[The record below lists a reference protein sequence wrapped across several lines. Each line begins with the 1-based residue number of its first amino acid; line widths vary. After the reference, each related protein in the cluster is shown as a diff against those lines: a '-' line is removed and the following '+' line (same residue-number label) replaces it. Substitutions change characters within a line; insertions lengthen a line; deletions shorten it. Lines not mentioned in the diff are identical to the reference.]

1 MPLELY
7 SLEAILGHDTKK
19 KEEEAVK
26 DWLIPSLLVE
36 DDPSISVLCKDNH
49 YKGFSHNKLQPF
61 TSKVKTIKPD
71 LGFSFKENQ
80 VLFFMIEVHSQNYCD
95 TVAKTVAN
103 TIDQLR
109 LFRLYSTDVDT
120 VSSFVFPRFA
130 KMDRNGRVMSRNEYC
145 VTQVNVKWKQ
155 MLFTVDFTYIDDPKE
170 VEKKVK
176 TVFQKQKML
185 FDGRYQSDRKDY
197 FIRLSKDD
205 LDYVQ
210 QCIDSRHSLRQ
221 IQSTFSIVL
230 EETSTNGSGD
240 DLKIFKIIPDI
251 ISDSKVGRMEK
262 QKHKK
267 EITNLSLP
275 IDTLLICDLAVHVF
289 QKHVKH
295 MNGQEAKKCLIDF
308 VPHVRESLIQLHNLG
323 YAHLDV
329 RLPNICF
336 TPNGDVRLIDFDR
349 IQRVFAPPPFKYS
362 GSFMYTGSPGTTV
375 EQLDWKQFG
384 IMIYCILQLY
394 VISEADV
401 KENDV
406 SHLPEDSF
414 LYRLIYKYT
423 YDVDSFQVWKEE
435 IKEEC
440 SDTLQQVITSRAAQ

>member
-7 SLEAILGHDTKK
+7 NLEAILGHDTKK

-26 DWLIPSLLVE
+26 DWLMPSLLVE
-36 DDPSISVLCKDNH
+36 DDPRVSVLCKDDR
-49 YKGFSHNKLQPF
+49 YERFLHNELQPF
-61 TSKVKTIKPD
+61 TSKGKIVKPD
-71 LGFSFKENQ
+71 LGFIFEENQ

-109 LFRLYSTDVDT
+109 LFRLHSTDVDM
-120 VSSFVFPRFA
+120 VSSFVFPRFT
-130 KMDRNGRVMSRNEYC
+130 KMDHNGRVMSRNEYC

-155 MLFTVDFTYIDDPKE
+155 MLFTVDFTYIDDAKE
-170 VEKKVK
+170 VEEKVK

-251 ISDSKVGRMEK
+251 TSDSNVMILRCLPKR
-262 QKHKK
+262 KK

-308 VPHVRESLIQLHNLG
+308 VPRVRESLIQLHNFG

-336 TPNGDVRLIDFDR
+336 TPDGDVRLIDFDR
-349 IQRVFAPPPFKYS
+349 IKHVFAPLHLS
-362 GSFMYTGSPGTTV
+362 
-375 EQLDWKQFG
+375 
-384 IMIYCILQLY
+384 IL
-394 VISEADV
+394 V
-401 KENDV
+401 
-406 SHLPEDSF
+406 HL
-414 LYRLIYKYT
+414 
-423 YDVDSFQVWKEE
+423 
-435 IKEEC
+435 C
-440 SDTLQQVITSRAAQ
+440 TLVHLELLWNNWIGNNSAS

>member
-1 MPLELY
+1 MRVENDWHNSALW
-7 SLEAILGHDTKK
+7 
-19 KEEEAVK
+19 EEQIVFRQAMVE
-26 DWLIPSLLVE
+26 E
-36 DDPSISVLCKDNH
+36 DDLSISVLCKDNH
-49 YKGFSHNKLQPF
+49 YEGFSHNKLQPF

-80 VLFFMIEVHSQNYCD
+80 VLFFMIEVHSQNYCG

-130 KMDRNGRVMSRNEYC
+130 KMDRNGRVMSCNKYC

-155 MLFTVDFTYIDDPKE
+155 MQFIVDFAYIDDPKE
-170 VEKKVK
+170 VEEKVK

-240 DLKIFKIIPDI
+240 DFKIFKIIPDI
-251 ISDSKVGRMEK
+251 ISDSKVMRLHYLPK
-262 QKHKK
+262 RKK
-267 EITNLSLP
+267 EIMNLSLP
-275 IDTLLICDLAVHVF
+275 IDTLFIYALAVHVF

-295 MNGQEAKKCLIDF
+295 MNGQEARRCLIDF
-308 VPHVRESLIQLHNLG
+308 VPRVRESLIQLHNLG

-336 TPNGDVRLIDFDR
+336 TPDGDVRLIDFDR
-349 IQRVFAPPPFKYS
+349 IQPVFDSSPPEYS

-384 IMIYCILQLY
+384 IMIYCILQSY

-414 LYRLIYKYT
+414 LYRLIYEYT
-423 YDVDSFQVWKEE
+423 YHVDSFQEWKKE
-435 IKEEC
+435 IEEEC
-440 SDTLQQVITSRAAQ
+440 SDTCTLQQVITSRAAQ